1 MKTKSLILAT
11 LFAVFGTASFAQ
23 APAGAAAAP
32 AATGNAT
39 ALCKDGT
46 PYTGDTKKGACKGH
60 KGVKTWYGAAG
71 AGAAPAAAAP
81 AAAAP
86 AAAATSKSSA
96 KASSKTAALPAAAA
110 PGGGAGKVWVNTSSK
125 VYHCEGDKFYGKTK
139 AGSYMSEADAKAQ
152 GDHPSHGKACS

>member
-11 LFAVFGTASFAQ
+11 LFAAFGAASFAQ
-23 APAGAAAAP
+23 APAAAP
-32 AATGNAT
+32 AAAAGNPT

-46 PYTGDTKKGACKGH
+46 PFTGDTKKGACKGH

-71 AGAAPAAAAP
+71 AGAGAAAAP
-81 AAAAP
+81 AAAP
-86 AAAATSKSSA
+86 AAAATPMASP
-96 KASSKTAALPAAAA
+96 KASSKAAAMPATAAA
-110 PGGGAGKVWVNTSSK
+110 GGGAGKVWVNTSSK

-139 AGSYMSEADAKAQ
+139 AGAYMSEADAKAQ